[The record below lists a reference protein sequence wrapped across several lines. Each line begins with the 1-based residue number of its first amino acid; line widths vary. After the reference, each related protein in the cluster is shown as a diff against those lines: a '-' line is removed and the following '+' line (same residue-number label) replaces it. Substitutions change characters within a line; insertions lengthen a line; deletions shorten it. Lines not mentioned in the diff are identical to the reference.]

1 MPPSGVMNH
10 ALKMRLP
17 KLFGRTSAVE
27 AEIDEFLDKITEIC
41 LVCQKAVRVYLERG
55 QGEEFEQF
63 VVQASALEHRGDELR
78 RNIEVELYSQ
88 TLIPDLRGDVLG
100 LLERLDCL
108 MNIVEANLYRF
119 SIQRPDIPE
128 NILRD
133 FQELTDTSV
142 AAADSVVLSA
152 RAFFRDIEAVRDHN
166 SKVMFYEHQGD
177 LISTRMQ
184 RTIFGSQLPL
194 EHKTQLRYFVERV
207 DELANQAEDIS
218 DALAIYAIKRRI

>member
-1 MPPSGVMNH
+1 MPPFGAINH
-10 ALKMRLP
+10 TLKARLP
-17 KLFGRTSAVE
+17 KLFGRASAVE
-27 AEIDEFLDKITEIC
+27 AEIDEFLDKIVEIG
-41 LVCQKAVRVYLERG
+41 LVFRKAMQVYLERG
-55 QGEEFEQF
+55 QGDDFDQF
-63 VVQASALEHRGDELR
+63 VAQASAIEHRGDELR
-78 RNIEVELYSQ
+78 RSIEVELYTQ

-119 SIQRPDIPE
+119 SIQRPDIPD
-128 NILRD
+128 NIRRD

-142 AAADSVVLSA
+142 AAVDSVVLAA
-152 RAFFRDIEAVRDHN
+152 RAFFRDIESVRDHN

-184 RTIFGSQLPL
+184 RAIFGSQLGL
-194 EHKTQLRYFVERV
+194 ERKTQLRYFVERV